1 MKNNTRRVFL
11 RNTSLAATGVLL
23 VSPLGATNKK
33 NRNTAALGCAPMSF
47 KSLTGTIASVK
58 SGNWS
63 DAATWGGK
71 VPGNKDVVDISA
83 GHTITYDVAQTAI
96 AGVQIAASASL
107 VFDPSK
113 NTVLESSGNIINEG
127 LLKMNPSSQSI
138 KHTLRFT
145 SVVENNFVGG
155 GMDVLTT
162 DVGLW
167 VMNNG
172 QLDLQGAQKTSWTR
186 ALDTLLG
193 GTSKI
198 NLLSAPQGWAAGDQL
213 ITTPTAAPNTPAFV
227 SAFDDNQITS
237 VSGGSVSLNTPL
249 AYTHPKVNGQWTAEV
264 INVTRNVSIE
274 GTPLGRSHIFI
285 RSGKPQTLKYIQLR
299 FMGPRKDINGDRIT
313 ELIKGRYALHFHHSM
328 DGSRGSIIE
337 GCVIRDTGNHSYVPH
352 VSHGIVFK
360 NNVAYNVTETPFWW
374 DETDASHD
382 IIWDGNIVA
391 LSKFVSHSISVLTA
405 FDPGQFPPTL
415 SSSGFLMGKG
425 DDNVCINNVAVGC
438 TGDPGAGAAYNWEAN
453 SEGVWKF
460 ENNVAHNNDNGL
472 RVWQVTPRHHVI
484 RGYTAYNNGTGI
496 FHGAYANSYKYA
508 DSYLYANAFEI
519 KAGSIDTN
527 RVRIENTIID
537 GAGLIDH
544 CIRNLE
550 SPLAGAVATL
560 VLNCTLK
567 GSKKEAIMNENII
580 GASGPLVKGLD
591 VILGSVTGGFA
602 ISAGVSTGEFIRIQ
616 NLVGQALK
624 MTLQGQTNIAP
635 FAPMLWGNGNGL
647 LAEYFNKA
655 DFTNLVATR
664 TDYNVSFQTWS
675 DGVHYKITGQ
685 NYSIRWSGQ
694 IQAQYTENHTFKV
707 SSGGGFKLWI
717 DKKLVLEAAENYPN
731 DYYTKP
737 IALEAGKKYD
747 IKLEYSNTD
756 SRTGVELMWQTPSL
770 PLEYVPQS
778 QLYAGV
784 VTTPA
789 PPPTPVNQAPV
800 ANAGADL
807 VVTLPIPNGVV
818 LNGTATDADGSVK
831 SQKWTKVS
839 GPSSVT
845 FSDDKAISPT
855 VTNLEEG
862 VYVFRLTV
870 TDNKDV
876 TGTDDIQVTVNPAK
890 KGNKT
895 FPTANAGPDQ
905 TITLPVSSVILS
917 GAGSDPDGNAVTYKW
932 TKVSGSS
939 ATLINDTAA
948 SASVSNLKA
957 GDYVFRL
964 TVTDVKG
971 TSTSDDVD
979 ITVKAPST
987 QNNGDGNNN
996 GNNGNNNNGGN
1007 GNSEGGSQNNNGGNN
1022 DSTKSGDGK
1031 KATNPEIDFQLDA
1044 YPNPSPSQFTLKVR
1058 SDSNKDITINVYNRW
1073 GKLEDSF
1080 SRVANNSTITIGS
1093 KYKKG
1098 IYYAHMEQGGQM
1110 KILRLVKLL

>member
-33 NRNTAALGCAPMSF
+33 YRNTAALGCAPMSF

-63 DAATWGGK
+63 DASTWGGK
-71 VPGNKDVVDISA
+71 VPNTTDVVDIAA
-83 GHTITYDVAQTAI
+83 GHVITYDLPKAAI
-96 AGVQIAASASL
+96 AGLQIATSGSL

-113 NTVLESSGNIINEG
+113 NTVLESSGNIVNEG
-127 LLKMNPSSQSI
+127 LLKMIPSSQSI
-138 KHTLRFT
+138 KHTLRFIG
-145 SVVENNFVGG
+145 VVENNFVGG
-155 GMDVLTT
+155 GMDVLST

-198 NLLSAPQGWAAGDQL
+198 TLLSAPQGWVAGDQL
-213 ITTPTAAPNTPAFV
+213 ITTPTAAPNTNAFV
-227 SAFDDNQITS
+227 SAFDDNLIGS
-237 VSGGSVSLNTPL
+237 VSGSSVSLNTPL
-249 AYTHPKVNGQWTAEV
+249 AYTHPKVNSQWTAEV

-285 RSGKPQTLKYIQLR
+285 RSGKPQTLKHVQLR

-313 ELIKGRYALHFHHSM
+313 ELVKGRYGLHFHHSM
-328 DGSRGSIIE
+328 DGSRGSLVE

-352 VSHGIVFK
+352 VSHGILFK

-374 DETDASHD
+374 DETDPSHD
-382 IIWDGNIVA
+382 TVWDGNIVA
-391 LSKFVSHSISVLTA
+391 LSKFVSHSISILTA
-405 FDPGQFPPTL
+405 FDPGQFPPSL

-425 DDNVCINNVAVGC
+425 DDNICINNVAVGC
-438 TGDPGAGAAYNWEAN
+438 TGDRGAGGAYNWEAN

-484 RGYTAYNNGTGI
+484 RGFTAYHNGVGI

-508 DSYLYANAFEI
+508 DSYLYGNTFEI
-519 KAGSIDTN
+519 KAGSVDSN
-527 RVRIENTIID
+527 RVRVENTVID
-537 GAGLIDH
+537 GAGLVDH

-550 SPLAGAVATL
+550 SPLAGAVPAL

-567 GSKKEAIMNENII
+567 GAKKEAILNENVI
-580 GASGPLVKGLD
+580 GQSGPLVKGLD
-591 VILGSVTGGFA
+591 IILSNVTGGYA
-602 ISAGVSTGEFIRIQ
+602 IDSGVSSAEFIRIQ
-616 NLVGQALK
+616 PVSGTPIK
-624 MTLQGQTNIAP
+624 MTLSGQTTIAP

-655 DFTNLVATR
+655 DFSNLVATR
-664 TDYNVSFQTWS
+664 NDYNVSFQTWS

-685 NYSIRWSGQ
+685 EYSIRWSGQ
-694 IQAQYTENHTFKV
+694 VQAQYTEDYVFKV
-707 SSGGGFKLWI
+707 GSGGAFKLWI
-717 DKKLVLEAAENYPN
+717 DKKLVLEAPENYPN
-731 DYYTKP
+731 DYFTRP
-737 IALEAGKKYD
+737 IPMEAGKKYD

-756 SRTGVELMWQTPSL
+756 SRSGIELMWQTPSL
-770 PLEYVPQS
+770 PLEYVPQG
-778 QLYAGV
+778 QLFAGI

-789 PPPTPVNQAPV
+789 PPATPANQPPV
-800 ANAGADL
+800 ANGGADL
-807 VVTLPIPNGVV
+807 VVTLPIANGVV
-818 LNGTATDADGSVK
+818 LNGTATDSDGSVK
-831 SQKWTKVS
+831 SQKWTKLS
-839 GPSSVT
+839 GPSSVS
-845 FSDDKAISPT
+845 FNDDTVLSPT

-870 TDNKDV
+870 TDNNDL
-876 TGTDDIQVTVNPAK
+876 TATDDVQVTVNPAK
-890 KGNKT
+890 VGNKT
-895 FPTANAGPDQ
+895 FPTANAGADQ
-905 TITLPVSSVILS
+905 TITLPLSSVILS
-917 GAGSDPDGNAVTYKW
+917 GSGSDPDGNAVTYQW
-932 TKVSGSS
+932 TKVSGPS

-971 TSTSDDVD
+971 TTASDDVA
-979 ITVKAPST
+979 ITVKTPT
-987 QNNGDGNNN
+987 QNNNNNNN
-996 GNNGNNNNGGN
+996 GEGNNNNNGGN
-1007 GNSEGGSQNNNGGNN
+1007 GNNNGGNN
-1022 DSTKSGDGK
+1022 STDSTGNNNGGSRG
-1031 KATNPEIDFQLDA
+1031 PEIDFQIDA

-1058 SDSNKDITINVYNRW
+1058 SDSNKDITINIYNRW
-1073 GKLEDSF
+1073 GKLEESF
-1080 SRVANNSTITIGS
+1080 SHVANNSTITVGS
-1093 KYKKG
+1093 NYKKG
-1098 IYYAHMEQGGQM
+1098 IYYAHMETGGQM
-1110 KILRLVKLL
+1110 KILQLVKLL